1 MMHTK
6 LKLIMMLGIFG
17 AGCTSPEPTNDAT
30 EGLAGDRADD
40 ALDEADA
47 LDQASA
53 AIEASHRR
61 QSVRKLHAGAGLLPL
76 AITADD
82 HVFFQEGQALYV
94 TGIAR
99 GATASQI
106 ATIPDSNTA
115 FIFTTGKVAF
125 IWTNPDYTSPSY
137 GVSPLMIW
145 TARHGARLVSEDS
158 PVGTL
163 TTAADRAGLRVVFPS
178 GARQDGTVGD
188 IVEATTD
195 GRERTTLLSGVQT
208 DYSNG
213 PCRPLAAFLGLGL
226 ASYPA
231 VAACAGTDTTSTLS
245 IFRRG
250 ARRDLT
256 GLANPPRLFAD
267 PERRRL
273 LTAKASEGRPSAGP
287 PLLVT
292 ESAVEQ
298 LEDSN
303 AGYGFFTPD
312 GAANYFVLEAD
323 GSLGVH
329 RTKRGSGPPIAIT
342 GALAG
347 LHGAGFGSNSLLQP
361 VTSRRG
367 RWLAIGTQADP
378 QTGLL
383 NVAVADLRAEAPRV
397 TVIDEAQDNYA
408 ATPVAPFTSDG
419 EHVLYGKYDIN
430 NGTSQMYAAALATG
444 ARRTL
449 SDANAATLTPA
460 AGSLVVVADD
470 LAFNSANPALST
482 ADLRVVDAA
491 TGASRLI
498 AEQANLTSFVSHDGR
513 HLIYITDNG
522 PSPGLHVAPA
532 R

>member
-1 MMHTK
+1 MYTK
-6 LKLIMMLGIFG
+6 LKLVMMLGLFG
-17 AGCTSPEPTNDAT
+17 AGCAAPEPAT
-30 EGLAGDRADD
+30 EAPADD
-40 ALDEADA
+40 DDEFAEAGGALATAQDVVGD
-47 LDQASA
+47 L
-53 AIEASHRR
+53 HRR
-61 QSVRKLHAGAGLLPL
+61 PSTRTLRAGAGLLPL

-82 HVFFQEGQALYV
+82 HVFFQEGQDLYV
-94 TGIAR
+94 TGISR
-99 GATASQI
+99 GANATRL
-106 ATIPDSNTA
+106 ATIPGSNTA
-115 FIFTTGKVAF
+115 FIFTSGKVAF

-145 TARHGARLVSEDS
+145 TARHGARQVSEAS

-163 TTAADRAGLRVVFPS
+163 TTAADREGARVVFPS
-178 GARQDGTVGD
+178 GARQGGIVGD
-188 IVEATTD
+188 IIEATTD
-195 GRERTTLLSGVQT
+195 GREVRTLLAGVQT

-213 PCRPLAAFLGLGL
+213 PCRPLAAFLGVGL
-226 ASYPA
+226 SSYPA
-231 VAACAGTDTTSTLS
+231 VAACPGADATSTLS

-250 ARRDLT
+250 ARRDVA

-267 PERRRL
+267 PVRRRL
-273 LTAKASEGRPSAGP
+273 LTVKASAARPTSGA
-287 PLLVT
+287 PLLIT
-292 ESAVEQ
+292 ETSVEQ
-298 LEDSN
+298 LEDIN
-303 AGYGFFTPD
+303 AGYSFFTPD
-312 GAANYFVLEAD
+312 GAANYFAIEAD

-329 RTKRGSGPPIAIT
+329 RTSRASGPPIAIT

-367 RWLAIGTQADP
+367 RWLAIGTKADP

-397 TVIDEAQDNYA
+397 TVLDEALDNYA

-430 NGTSQMYAAALATG
+430 NGTSQMYAAELATG
-444 ARRTL
+444 ARHAI

-491 TGASRLI
+491 TGASRLV
-498 AEQANLTSFVSHDGR
+498 AEQANLTSFVSHDR
-513 HLIYITDNG
+513 RSVIYITDQG
-522 PSPGLHVAPA
+522 AAPGLHVAPV

>member
-1 MMHTK
+1 MYTK
-6 LKLIMMLGIFG
+6 LKLVMMLGLFG
-17 AGCTSPEPTNDAT
+17 AGCASPEPTT
-30 EGLAGDRADD
+30 EAAEDLAGDRADE
-40 ALDEADA
+40 ALDADDDVLA
-47 LDQASA
+47 EASA
-53 AIEASHRR
+53 VIEAGHWR
-61 QSVRKLHAGAGLLPL
+61 QSVRKLRAGTGLLPL

-94 TGIAR
+94 TGISR
-99 GATASQI
+99 GASATQL
-106 ATIPDSNTA
+106 ATIPDGNTA

-145 TARHGARLVSEDS
+145 TARHGARLVSEAS

-163 TTAADRAGLRVVFPS
+163 TTAADREGARVVFPS
-178 GARQDGTVGD
+178 GARQGGTVGD
-188 IVEATTD
+188 IIEATTD
-195 GRERTTLLSGVQT
+195 GREVRTLLAGVQT

-213 PCRPLAAFLGLGL
+213 PCRPLAAFLGVGL
-226 ASYPA
+226 SSYPA
-231 VAACAGTDTTSTLS
+231 VAACPGTDATSTLS

-250 ARRDLT
+250 ARRDVT

-273 LTAKASEGRPSAGP
+273 LTAKASDDRPTSGP

-292 ESAVEQ
+292 EASVEQ
-298 LEDSN
+298 LEDST

-329 RTKRGSGPPIAIT
+329 RTSRAGGPPIAIT

-383 NVAVADLRAEAPRV
+383 NVAVADLRAATPRV
-397 TVIDEAQDNYA
+397 TVIDEAQDNYSA
-408 ATPVAPFTSDG
+408 APIEPFTSNSA
-419 EHVLYGKYDIN
+419 HVLYGKYDIN
-430 NGTSQMYAAALATG
+430 SGTSQMYAADLATG
-444 ARRTL
+444 ARRTI
-449 SDANAATLTPA
+449 SDANAATLAPA
-460 AGSLVVVADD
+460 TGSLVVVADD

-491 TGASRLI
+491 TGAARLV
-498 AEQANLTSFVSHDGR
+498 AEQANLTSFVSHDR
-513 HLIYITDNG
+513 RFVIYVLDHGN
-522 PSPGLHVAPA
+522 SPGLHVAA
-532 R
+532 VR